1 VRVSFVA
8 DSDAWGGAEVWL
20 THHLRRAADYG
31 ATASLVCAEPVAGG
45 FASLGLDRAVVPLT
59 RHTGTAPATR
69 AALAAQRPD
78 VVVVNLVDPASNAA
92 AVAAAEQ
99 VAPTVGVLHLVG
111 DTRTG
116 EERAALTA
124 LYRRMAAV
132 VSPSA
137 QGRGQLV
144 AELGVDPARAHVV
157 PNGVDVPTD
166 PAGPAGNPVPR
177 VGAFGRL
184 TAQKGF
190 DVLLAALRRVDA
202 PFEAVIGG
210 AGRDGD
216 ALRAAAAGLP
226 VTFPGWV
233 SDVRGFLAGLDLFVL
248 SSRVEALPLALL
260 EAMAEGLP
268 CVATD
273 VGDVRRAVGEDAVV
287 VPVEDAGAL
296 AAAVAAL
303 LADPARRAAL
313 GARARER
320 AVRDLG
326 AGLMTARTFRV
337 LSGVARRVDGWP
349 GPMSGKTGPD
359 AQRAAVREAEKQG
372 LSPSEAGATT
382 GASEQTDH
390 VRKGDDRHEHSSA
403 QCKSKS

>member
-1 VRVSFVA
+1 MRVSFVA

-20 THHLRRAADYG
+20 THHLRRAADHG
-31 ATASLVCAEPVAGG
+31 ATASLVCAEPVAAG
-45 FASLGLDRAVVPLT
+45 FAGLDVPAAVVPLT
-59 RHTGTAPATR
+59 RRAAAAPGTR

-92 AVAAAEQ
+92 AVAAAQE
-99 VAPTVGVLHLVG
+99 VAPTAGVLHLVG

-116 EERAALTA
+116 EERAALAA

-132 VSPSA
+132 LSPSA
-137 QGRGQLV
+137 QGRAQVV
-144 AELGVDPARAHVV
+144 ADLGVDPARAHLV
-157 PNGVDVPTD
+157 PNGVDVPPD
-166 PAGPAGNPVPR
+166 PAGPAGRPVPR

-190 DVLLAALRRVDA
+190 DVLLAALRRLDV
-202 PFEAVIGG
+202 PYEAVVGG
-210 AGRDGD
+210 AGRDGE

-287 VPVEDAGAL
+287 VPVDDAGAL
-296 AAAVAAL
+296 ADAIGGL
-303 LADPARRAAL
+303 LADPDRRADL
-313 GARARER
+313 GTRAQAR

-326 AGLMTARTFRV
+326 ADLMAARTFRV
-337 LSGVARRVDGWP
+337 LSGVAGGRRGTRP
-349 GPMSGKTGPD
+349 
-359 AQRAAVREAEKQG
+359 A
-372 LSPSEAGATT
+372 
-382 GASEQTDH
+382 
-390 VRKGDDRHEHSSA
+390 
-403 QCKSKS
+403 